1 VRTAWYDHERIKKPN
16 PPDCLEFK
24 EAWTIMTAIAGI
36 YKNGQI
42 ILDAPADWPEGCRV
56 IVEPAP
62 AEETL
67 GIREED
73 WPDTPEGIAAWLRW
87 YDSLEPIERTPQE
100 EAEWQAVRKE
110 QREHEKAKF
119 EEWSEKLREMWE

>member
-1 VRTAWYDHERIKKPN
+1 
-16 PPDCLEFK
+16 
-24 EAWTIMTAIAGI
+24 MTAIAGI

-56 IVEPAP
+56 IVEPALKD
-62 AEETL
+62 EIL

-73 WPDTPEGIAAWLRW
+73 WPDSPEGIAAWLRW
-87 YDSLEPIERTPQE
+87 YDSLEPIDMTPQE
-100 EAEWQAVRKE
+100 EAEWQAGLQN
-110 QREHEKAKF
+110 QRSHEKAKF